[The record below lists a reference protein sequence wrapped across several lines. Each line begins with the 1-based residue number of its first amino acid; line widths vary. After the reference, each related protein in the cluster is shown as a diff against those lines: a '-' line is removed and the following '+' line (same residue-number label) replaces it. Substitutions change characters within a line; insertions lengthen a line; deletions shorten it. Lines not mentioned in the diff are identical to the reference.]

1 MWKHVKTCEKNM
13 WRSFEIGT
21 DQRRPWRW
29 ILLKWR
35 RPRCC
40 DDWCGS
46 GVGVEGGYKFEM
58 VYRVYIYTYVF
69 TLLDWFEPIHRKWA
83 SFVSGCF
90 GRYCRSCWIMMDI
103 YIYTYILYQYAKYV
117 KIPDGVSA
125 PWVFKTLAWPSSM
138 TWWVALRLPFIFGFF
153 KLVPLYFPIL
163 SFPGVVPFNGR
174 QRPKTYEIMRHS
186 CPILQQSTC
195 TSHQTCW
202 GLWGGGIFD
211 SVGLFGPK
219 VIIIMNICL
228 QLACTL

>member
-1 MWKHVKTCEKNM
+1 MWKHVKKNM

-46 GVGVEGGYKFEM
+46 GVGVEGGCKFEM
-58 VYRVYIYTYVF
+58 VYRIYIYIYTYVF

-103 YIYTYILYQYAKYV
+103 YTYILYQYAKYV
-117 KIPDGVSA
+117 KIPKQTQAIQNLLFAVRLAVSKNIIRSDHLSGRHGEVPPA
-125 PWVFKTLAWPSSM
+125 P
-138 TWWVALRLPFIFGFF
+138 
-153 KLVPLYFPIL
+153 PI
-163 SFPGVVPFNGR
+163 SNSAGDADRKSVV
-174 QRPKTYEIMRHS
+174 
-186 CPILQQSTC
+186 
-195 TSHQTCW
+195 
-202 GLWGGGIFD
+202 
-211 SVGLFGPK
+211 
-219 VIIIMNICL
+219 
-228 QLACTL
+228 